1 MRSVPPRHRGVVG
14 SAVMLAARIGEIAAL
29 GTAACWTATSLSFE
43 WAGRRIGSLV
53 VNIVRLVIA
62 LGFYMILGLITRGTP
77 LPVGASSTAWSW
89 LLLSGLV
96 GLVIG
101 DLCLFQAFVDI
112 GARLSMLVFSAVPPI
127 TALLGLAVL
136 GERLVLAE
144 VGGMALTISGIVFV
158 LLQRKPGEVHTAAP
172 AEHDPRPEHRLRGVL
187 LALGGAVGQ
196 ASGVI
201 LSRLGAGT
209 TLDPFLASEIRVL
222 AGIVGF
228 TVLFTVTGRWRR
240 VAAGVKN
247 GRAMRAVVI
256 GSFFGP
262 FLGVSLGLLAVQHTA
277 AGIASTIIATVPIL
291 IIIPSIVVFRERIRI
306 QEVVGAVIAVA
317 GVAILFH

>member
-1 MRSVPPRHRGVVG
+1 
-14 SAVMLAARIGEIAAL
+14 MLAARIGEIAAL

-77 LPVGASSTAWSW
+77 WPVGASPTAWSW

-112 GARLSMLVFSAVPPI
+112 GARLSMLIFSAVPPI
-127 TALLGLAVL
+127 TALLGFAVL

-158 LLQRKPGEVHTAAP
+158 LLQRSQPPAHQAAADDAAMPVPDTGAP
-172 AEHDPRPEHRLRGVL
+172 AVHAPRPEHRLRGVL

-201 LSRLGAGT
+201 LSQL
-209 TLDPFLASEIRVL
+209 
-222 AGIVGF
+222 
-228 TVLFTVTGRWRR
+228 
-240 VAAGVKN
+240 
-247 GRAMRAVVI
+247 
-256 GSFFGP
+256 
-262 FLGVSLGLLAVQHTA
+262 
-277 AGIASTIIATVPIL
+277 
-291 IIIPSIVVFRERIRI
+291 
-306 QEVVGAVIAVA
+306 
-317 GVAILFH
+317 